1 MAIQWTN
8 DLATGIPEI
17 DDQHKELFSRVN
29 LLLNACKQGK
39 GKLEIGRTIAF
50 LEDYV
55 NTHFSTDEKNM
66 LRHQYPDYIAHRA
79 QHAIFKNSLQGIKR
93 QLDAEGPGIHIIIL
107 TNQMVTEWLI
117 SHIRALDRA
126 FGDYVGNRA

>member
-8 DLATGIPEI
+8 DLATGVSEI

-39 GKLEIGRTIAF
+39 GRLEIGRTIAF

-55 NTHFSTDEKNM
+55 DTHFSTEEKNM
-66 LRHQYPDYIAHRA
+66 LRYQYPDYPDHKA
-79 QHAIFKNSLQGIKR
+79 QHAIFTNSLNDIKR
-93 QLDAEGPGIHIIIL
+93 QLDAEGPGVHIIIL
-107 TNQMVTEWLI
+107 TNQMVIDWLR
-117 SHIRALDRA
+117 SHIRTRDRA
-126 FGDYVGNRA
+126 FGDYIRNRV